1 MSTEEANPLVQVY
14 DALVDLLRSRE
25 KLRGMVRV
33 GNVIRLT
40 GDDRL
45 PFKEE
50 TLSADYPELRVIT
63 TEAIPHLQRTSNST
77 TIVKRYE
84 VQISTG
90 DQRVELLLAIEW
102 EIHRALSS
110 WSAEL
115 SGLTWMDKTFVKL
128 ARPTQVQDGVS
139 NVDLN
144 RGVTGWS
151 SIWTYEVEMW
161 FTTTDMQAT

>member
-1 MSTEEANPLVQVY
+1 MNTEEQNPLIQTY
-14 DALVDLLRSRE
+14 DSMVDLLRSRE
-25 KLRGMVRV
+25 SLRGMVRL
-33 GNVIRLT
+33 GNVLRLT
-40 GDDRL
+40 GDDRM

-50 TLSADYPELRVIT
+50 TLTSDYPELRIIT
-63 TEAIPHLQRTSNST
+63 TDTVPHLQRTSNST
-77 TIVKRYE
+77 SIVKRYE
-84 VQISTG
+84 VQVSTG

-102 EIHRALSS
+102 EVHRALSS
-110 WSAEL
+110 WAATL
-115 SGLTWMDKTFVKL
+115 LALTWSDKTFVKV

>member
-1 MSTEEANPLVQVY
+1 MNPEEANPLVQVY
-14 DALVDLLRSRE
+14 DSIVDLLRSRE
-25 KLRGMVRV
+25 RLRGMVRV
-33 GNVIRLT
+33 GNVLRLT
-40 GDDRL
+40 GDDRS

-63 TEAIPHLQRTSNST
+63 TDATPHLQRTSNST

-84 VQISTG
+84 VQVSTG

-110 WSAEL
+110 WSTGLGE
-115 SGLTWMDKTFVKL
+115 LTWMDKQFVKL

>member
-1 MSTEEANPLVQVY
+1 MSSEEANPLVQVY
-14 DALVDLLRSRE
+14 GALVDLLRSRE
-25 KLRGMVRV
+25 RLRGMVRV
-33 GNVIRLT
+33 GNVLRLT
-40 GDDRL
+40 GDDRS

-63 TEAIPHLQRTSNST
+63 TDATPHLQRTSNST

-110 WSAEL
+110 WSTKL
-115 SGLTWMDKTFVKL
+115 SGLTWMDKKFVKL